1 MTPCWSKDCQRE
13 FVNMLLQQADSAWL
27 YIEFIVCFGPSRIS
41 CLVKGWNCSLGDL
54 SDRQSLRFHGW
65 CGWQTSCWES
75 LLGQS
80 SPHLPKRLRCKALHV
95 LGAPSCDS
103 LTSFPEK
110 TLESIWCEQEH
121 GPISS
126 LPELKVSF
134 PHVSWC
140 VLETLFEAKRT
151 IDGAVTALTSFQVPS
166 STILAHAIPWA
177 HSTHSKRACH
187 QRSHPWSEDMSS
199 KKDDD

>member
-1 MTPCWSKDCQRE
+1 MTVHRIYCLFRSQPHIMPSKGLKLFTRRSQWSSVTEIPWVMRMANQ
-13 FVNMLLQQADSAWL
+13 
-27 YIEFIVCFGPSRIS
+27 
-41 CLVKGWNCSLGDL
+41 
-54 SDRQSLRFHGW
+54 
-65 CGWQTSCWES
+65 
-75 LLGQS
+75 LLGKPFRTELAASTKTTTMQS
-80 SPHLPKRLRCKALHV
+80 FTRTF

-110 TLESIWCEQEH
+110 ALESIWCEQEH

-151 IDGAVTALTSFQVPS
+151 IDRAVTALTSFQVPS